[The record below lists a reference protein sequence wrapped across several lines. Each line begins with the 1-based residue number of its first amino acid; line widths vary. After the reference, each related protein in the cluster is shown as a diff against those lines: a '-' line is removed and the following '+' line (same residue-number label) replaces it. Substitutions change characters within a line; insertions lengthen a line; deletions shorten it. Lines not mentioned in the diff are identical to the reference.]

1 MALTYDLLVVPGTA
15 FMPDDRRTFRV
26 SISNLDRT
34 AVADLAE
41 RLAGRRRASWAAG
54 RMLAR
59 AVGHGADVGLFGPGR
74 LGLDGRR

>member
-1 MALTYDLLVVPGTA
+1 LALTYDLLVVPGTA

-41 RLAGRRRASWAAG
+41 RLAAAAERAGRR
-54 RMLAR
+54 
-59 AVGHGADVGLFGPGR
+59 VGC
-74 LGLDGRR
+74 